1 MRQARSTKAVRTIPK
16 GAYECGTTS
25 DELMNGDYR
34 DSLHP
39 GLDLQGNGYY
49 SGSES
54 ARTDSAALKNSD
66 TCLPLCPSL
75 HLPQRCCRRGDSWTW
90 VRRRAGNMAPI
101 PTEPA
106 SLSVPAPFF

>member
-1 MRQARSTKAVRTIPK
+1 MRQARSTKAVR
-16 GAYECGTTS
+16 TTS

-66 TCLPLCPSL
+66 FPGCVKGK
-75 HLPQRCCRRGDSWTW
+75 PQ
-90 VRRRAGNMAPI
+90 AGGP
-101 PTEPA
+101 
-106 SLSVPAPFF
+106 V

>member
-39 GLDLQGNGYY
+39 GLDLQENGRKPVT
-49 SGSES
+49 EKNQAKE
-54 ARTDSAALKNSD
+54 ARRNRKDSKR
-66 TCLPLCPSL
+66 LP
-75 HLPQRCCRRGDSWTW
+75 
-90 VRRRAGNMAPI
+90 
-101 PTEPA
+101 PA
-106 SLSVPAPFF
+106 MQLSVSVQSIWLKSGRQPD

>member
-49 SGSES
+49 SDSES

-66 TCLPLCPSL
+66 FPGCVKGK
-75 HLPQRCCRRGDSWTW
+75 PQ
-90 VRRRAGNMAPI
+90 AGGP
-101 PTEPA
+101 
-106 SLSVPAPFF
+106 V